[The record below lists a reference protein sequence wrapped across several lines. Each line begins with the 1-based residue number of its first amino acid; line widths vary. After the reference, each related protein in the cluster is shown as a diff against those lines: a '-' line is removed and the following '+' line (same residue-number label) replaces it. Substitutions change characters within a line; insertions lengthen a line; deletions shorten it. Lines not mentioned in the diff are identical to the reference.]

1 MSQAVIADRKPVRP
15 AHRRRRRPRSYW
27 ALRIGLGLLVFY
39 AAVAL
44 ISLVWTPYDALTPG
58 VGDGYDAPSWAF
70 PLGTD
75 RLGADMLSRL
85 MVGARYD
92 LGIAFAAV
100 TIAFTVGVASDG
112 GSPSRQ

>member
-1 MSQAVIADRKPVRP
+1 MSWSPC
-15 AHRRRRRPRSYW
+15 
-27 ALRIGLGLLVFY
+27 
-39 AAVAL
+39 
-44 ISLVWTPYDALTPG
+44 ISFVWTPYDPLTPG

-100 TIAFTVGVASDG
+100 SIALTVGTILGVCRRL
-112 GSPSRQ
+112 SRRRRSTRR